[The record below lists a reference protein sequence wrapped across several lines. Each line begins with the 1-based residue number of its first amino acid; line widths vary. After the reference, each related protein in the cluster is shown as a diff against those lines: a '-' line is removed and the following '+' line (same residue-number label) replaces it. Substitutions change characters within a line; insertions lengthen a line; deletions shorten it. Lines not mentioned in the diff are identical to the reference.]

1 MVVSNESGHS
11 QSVSFGI
18 FKPEEGC
25 NIEDA
30 LAYMATVATLIE
42 KTHNITVTILRC
54 LDFSWTAVFA
64 AGKDESL
71 NEDKS
76 TSNLPEAAAF
86 TKGLKCAVRIVDSGW
101 FRFTSPEPGKGV
113 PFAKL
118 SVGDIIIGLGVWD
131 RVESALALEKYPHR
145 NPALP
150 YWKDMGAKKLEYNLC
165 QVVYVTYR
173 SGAQNSRPGMDNLT
187 VVQREAILE
196 VPGLF
201 RVASLSGKGLTPSKQ
216 CPCMDPEVE
225 IKGASILEGK
235 SGRDDADE

>member
-1 MVVSNESGHS
+1 MVVSNESGQS

-30 LAYMATVATLIE
+30 LAHMATVATLIE
-42 KTHNITVTILRC
+42 KTQNISVTILRC
-54 LDFSWTAVFA
+54 LDFSWAAVFA

-101 FRFTSPEPGKGV
+101 FRFTSPEPDGKQ
-113 PFAKL
+113 
-118 SVGDIIIGLGVWD
+118 IIGLGVWD

-150 YWKDMGAKKLEYNLC
+150 YWKDMGAKKLEYNVC

-173 SGAQNSRPGMDNLT
+173 SGAQNRRPGMDNLT
-187 VVQREAILE
+187 IVQREAILE

-201 RVASLSGKGLTPSKQ
+201 RVASLSGKGLKPSKQ

-235 SGRDDADE
+235 SGRDVADK

>member
-118 SVGDIIIGLGVWD
+118 SVGDIVSMRRIYC
-131 RVESALALEKYPHR
+131 S
-145 NPALP
+145 
-150 YWKDMGAKKLEYNLC
+150 WKRQEVLSYSCL
-165 QVVYVTYR
+165 
-173 SGAQNSRPGMDNLT
+173 
-187 VVQREAILE
+187 AILRSYFNCYK
-196 VPGLF
+196 GMI
-201 RVASLSGKGLTPSKQ
+201 SLSFYDSLDGS
-216 CPCMDPEVE
+216 
-225 IKGASILEGK
+225 
-235 SGRDDADE
+235 R